1 MSAQEALA
9 LLDVF
14 ARLLTGYC
22 DRADGDTVSGVIPVI
37 FPFAQSLGRTLLQG
51 QQLAHTLNN
60 IERADQ
66 VLEKCVACGDRAAAF
81 FGHLQQAFDAAAVES
96 NADRLRS
103 SLKELDSFIAG
114 VLDEIKGRDERDVGQ
129 DLQNELGAMERAIE
143 EAAARMVALWDQS
156 KHKHSGVKLE
166 VNEKILD
173 SCTALMKTIVVLIN
187 KAKVLQA
194 EIVARG
200 KGQFTLLVVCQSFD
214 C

>member
-129 DLQNELGAMERAIE
+129 DLQKNKEDLQHRMDESTKSHQSSLTDLRA
-143 EAAARMVALWDQS
+143 ANLKRLQS
-156 KHKHSGVKLE
+156 IFG
-166 VNEKILD
+166 
-173 SCTALMKTIVVLIN
+173 
-187 KAKVLQA
+187 
-194 EIVARG
+194 
-200 KGQFTLLVVCQSFD
+200 
-214 C
+214 